1 MTEIQIRED
10 QNPKFPSG
18 TKVNLD
24 LANKCNVGTVARAD
38 LMRFG
43 RYSFRSMEIWLRFVN
58 IGRVRVRLTEFLA
71 EFEYI

>member
-24 LANKCNVGTVARAD
+24 LANKCNVGTVARLATLGD
-38 LMRFG
+38 TTKVLRRRMR
-43 RYSFRSMEIWLRFVN
+43 MILL
-58 IGRVRVRLTEFLA
+58 IL
-71 EFEYI
+71 